1 MKKMFFALMVM
12 LTSTMAA
19 SAMSY
24 EQARNEALFLTDKM
38 AYELNLTDEQ
48 YEAAYEINL
57 DYLMG
62 VAGRDDVFGT
72 YWERRNLD
80 LSYILFDWQWKS
92 YIAASYFYRPLYWEA
107 GYWHFGIYRRYPHR
121 DFFYF
126 GRPHF
131 YATYRSGHAW
141 HIHGTHGY
149 YYGRR
154 EHFRPTHREHFGMHD
169 RWNRGDFRN
178 PRHSSTRVTGRHDS
192 HRIDVRHDN
201 YRHNN
206 SQRRYDN
213 RNIERR
219 NNTNRNDDVYRHSDS
234 HRNNSSF
241 SGYRGGSNSSSMH
254 SSSSHGTR
262 SIGGS
267 THSNSS
273 HSSGANHSEGS
284 RMGGRR

>member
-80 LSYILFDWQWKS
+80 LSYILYDWQWNA

-107 GYWHFGIYRRYPHR
+107 GYWHFGIYRIYPHR

-131 YATYRSGHAW
+131 YATY
-141 HIHGTHGY
+141 
-149 YYGRR
+149 
-154 EHFRPTHREHFGMHD
+154 PTTTDTETT
-169 RWNRGDFRN
+169 
-178 PRHSSTRVTGRHDS
+178 SVQLTESTSVCMTAGIVETSAILVIAQH
-192 HRIDVRHDN
+192 V
-201 YRHNN
+201 
-206 SQRRYDN
+206 
-213 RNIERR
+213 
-219 NNTNRNDDVYRHSDS
+219 
-234 HRNNSSF
+234 
-241 SGYRGGSNSSSMH
+241 
-254 SSSSHGTR
+254 
-262 SIGGS
+262 
-267 THSNSS
+267 
-273 HSSGANHSEGS
+273 
-284 RMGGRR
+284 

>member
-38 AYELNLTDEQ
+38 AYELNLTEEQ

-80 LSYILFDWQWKS
+80 LSYILYDWQWNA

-121 DFFYF
+121 DYFYF

-131 YATYRSGHAW
+131 YATYRGGHAW

-149 YYGRR
+149 YYGHRD
-154 EHFRPTHREHFGMHD
+154 HFRPVRREHFGMHD

-178 PRHSSTRVTGRHDS
+178 PRHSSTRVTGR
-192 HRIDVRHDN
+192 
-201 YRHNN
+201 
-206 SQRRYDN
+206 YDN
-213 RNIERR
+213 RRIENRPDNRR
-219 NNTNRNDDVYRHSDS
+219 YENRHSES

-241 SGYRGGSNSSSMH
+241 GGYRGGSNTPSRSIG
-254 SSSSHGTR
+254 SSSHGTR
-262 SIGGS
+262 SVGS
-267 THSNSS
+267 GNTHSSS
-273 HSSGANHSEGS
+273 HSGGS
-284 RMGGRR
+284 HGGGSHGGGNLGGRR